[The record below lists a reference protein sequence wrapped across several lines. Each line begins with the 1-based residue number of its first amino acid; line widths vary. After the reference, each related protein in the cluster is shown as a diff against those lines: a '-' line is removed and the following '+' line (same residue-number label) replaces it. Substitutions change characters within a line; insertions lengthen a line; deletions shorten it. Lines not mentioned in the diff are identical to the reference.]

1 MTTDRVENEV
11 TINFKYVPILQT
23 KQNEYAALN
32 ELNSNIKLY
41 VKPLFSLTN
50 SDKERRS
57 HSLPKQILD
66 RWGNLPCY
74 IDLDTNRDF
83 LIDNQYYVDW
93 VFNRLHSLNLSNV
106 DAVISLSS
114 SFAMLNA
121 VKSAIRNF
129 GIGLAIRVAI
139 TEVGANT
146 LQKVNDLISE
156 CELTISDVDLIIDY
170 GENVQPNSFLHFQSI
185 QLTLAN
191 FTLNTNFKNIIVAS
205 SSMPKELPRD
215 DYNPHGFVPRVEW
228 QAFKLAQTTPNTIPY
243 IFSDYGSVHPEEFES
258 DAPVK
263 PNAKIKYT
271 LDSDYML
278 VVRYQAHVDGFE
290 QYYDMCEHIVNSG
303 HYFGAGFSSGDQYIQ
318 ECSLRQTGTGN
329 FGTWVKVGVNHH
341 ITVVINQIANLD
353 GISI

>member
-1 MTTDRVENEV
+1 MEV
-11 TINFKYVPILQT
+11 TISFKYVPILQT

-32 ELNSNIKLY
+32 ELSFNIKQH

-57 HSLPKQILD
+57 HGLPKQIKD
-66 RWGNLPCY
+66 RWGNSPCY
-74 IDLDTNRDF
+74 VDLDTSRDF
-83 LIDNQYYVDW
+83 LIDNQYYADW
-93 VFNRLHSLNLSNV
+93 VFNELHSLNLTNV

-114 SFAMLNA
+114 SNTMINA
-121 VKSAIRNF
+121 VNNAIRNY
-129 GIGLAIRVAI
+129 GVGLAVRVAI
-139 TEVGANT
+139 TELGANT
-146 LQKVNDLISE
+146 AQKVNELISK
-156 CELTISDVDLIIDY
+156 CELATSDVDLIVDY
-170 GENVQPNSFLHFQSI
+170 AENVQPNSFLHFQSI
-185 QLTLAN
+185 QLALSNLTSS
-191 FTLNTNFKNIIVAS
+191 TEFKNIIVAS

-215 DYNPHGFVPRVEW
+215 DYNPHGFVPRIEW
-228 QAFKLAQTTPNTIPY
+228 QAFQLNKTTPNAIQY

-271 LDSDYML
+271 LDTDYML

-303 HYFGAGFSSGDQYIQ
+303 HYYGANFSSGDQYIYD
-318 ECSLRQTGTGN
+318 CSYRQTGTGN

-341 ITVVINQIANLD
+341 ITVVMNQIATLS
-353 GISI
+353 GFSI